1 MRSPGILAS
10 RLSLLALAL
19 VTTSA
24 TVAAQ
29 DASSL
34 AGRPRGGAALEGV
47 DQRLATRFP
56 TSVALR
62 IDALVDSAAAEGLP
76 TEPLVLRALE
86 GGAKGVAA
94 DRIQA
99 ALARLHAS
107 LRRARDVLGI
117 STTPGDLTTAAT
129 ALQTGLEPARLVE
142 LRNLRG
148 TRSLT
153 VPLGSYLDLVAQ
165 GAVSERAWLRVM
177 ELARRQA
184 TDREYERIDPASLV
198 ARQPE
203 DRR

>member
-1 MRSPGILAS
+1 MRLLSSLF
-10 RLSLLALAL
+10 SLLALAAPL
-19 VTTSA
+19 
-24 TVAAQ
+24 AAQ

-34 AGRPRGGAALEGV
+34 AGRPRGAAGREGV
-47 DQRLATRFP
+47 DQRLASRFP
-56 TSVALR
+56 TSVAIRL
-62 IDALVDSAAAEGLP
+62 DALVDSAAAEGLP

-94 DRIQA
+94 DRIHA
-99 ALARLHAS
+99 ALSRLRAS
-107 LRRARDVLGI
+107 LRRARDVLGAVAA
-117 STTPGDLTTAAT
+117 PADLATAAA
-129 ALQTGLEPARLVE
+129 ALQTGLEPARLLE

-148 TRSLT
+148 IRSLT

-177 ELARRQA
+177 ELARREA

>member
-1 MRSPGILAS
+1 MTFLAVRRSLFA
-10 RLSLLALAL
+10 LSLAM
-19 VTTSA
+19 SA
-24 TVAAQ
+24 PLAAQ

-34 AGRPRGGAALEGV
+34 AGRPRGGANLEGI
-47 DQRLATRFP
+47 DQRLTARFP
-56 TSVALR
+56 TSVAIRL
-62 IDALVDSAAAEGLP
+62 DALVDSAAAEGLP

-99 ALARLHAS
+99 ALSRLHAS
-107 LRRARDVLGI
+107 LRRSRDVLGV
-117 STTPGDLTTAAT
+117 SATPGDLTTAAT
-129 ALQTGLEPARLVE
+129 ALQTGLEPARLLE

-184 TDREYERIDPASLV
+184 NDREYERIDPASLV

>member
-1 MRSPGILAS
+1 MNLPAVRRSLFATAFA
-10 RLSLLALAL
+10 LLAAAPL
-19 VTTSA
+19 V
-24 TVAAQ
+24 AQ
-29 DASSL
+29 DATSL
-34 AGRPRGGAALEGV
+34 AGRPRSSADLVGV
-47 DQRLATRFP
+47 DQRLASRFP
-56 TSVALR
+56 TSVAIRL
-62 IDALVDSAAAEGLP
+62 DALVDSAAAEGLP
-76 TEPLVLRALE
+76 TEPLILRALE
-86 GGAKGVAA
+86 GGAKGVPA

-99 ALARLHAS
+99 ALTRLHAS
-107 LRRARDVLGI
+107 LRRSRDVLGVAAA
-117 STTPGDLTTAAT
+117 PADLTTAAA
-129 ALQTGLEPARLVE
+129 ALQTGLEPARLLE

>member
-1 MRSPGILAS
+1 M
-10 RLSLLALAL
+10 SLLAVRRSLFAMAFAL
-19 VTTSA
+19 LTTAQLS
-24 TVAAQ
+24 AQ

-34 AGRPRGGAALEGV
+34 AGRPRGTASLEGV
-47 DQRLATRFP
+47 DQRLASRFP

-62 IDALVDSAAAEGLP
+62 LDALIDSAAAEGLP
-76 TEPLVLRALE
+76 TEPLILRALE

-99 ALARLHAS
+99 ALSRLHAS
-107 LRRARDVLGI
+107 LRRARDVLGVA
-117 STTPGDLTTAAT
+117 SAPSDLTTAAT
-129 ALQTGLEPARLVE
+129 ALQTGLEPARLLE

-177 ELARRQA
+177 DLARRDA

>member
-1 MRSPGILAS
+1 MSRFAVRRSLCA
-10 RLSLLALAL
+10 LALAFL
-19 VTTSA
+19 AAVPLS
-24 TVAAQ
+24 AQ
-29 DASSL
+29 DATSL
-34 AGRPRGGAALEGV
+34 AGRPRGAAALEGV

-56 TSVALR
+56 TSVAIR
-62 IDALVDSAAAEGLP
+62 FDAVIDSAAAEGLP

-94 DRIQA
+94 DRIQV
-99 ALARLHAS
+99 ALTRLHAS
-107 LRRARDVLGI
+107 LRRARDVLGPPT
-117 STTPGDLTTAAT
+117 SAADLTTAAT
-129 ALQTGLEPARLVE
+129 ALQTGLEPARLLE

-177 ELARRQA
+177 DLARRQA